1 MYAVE
6 YNGALVSACVSTRE
20 NESCGEA
27 WVYTAPHYRQQGF
40 AQKAVNAW
48 ARNLMSAGKVPF
60 YSHKIEND
68 ASANLARKLGL
79 QPVFE
84 EIVVTQTSST

>member
-1 MYAVE
+1 MYT
-6 YNGALVSACVSTRE
+6 S
-20 NESCGEA
+20 
-27 WVYTAPHYRQQGF
+27 PDYRQRGF

-48 ARNLMSAGKVPF
+48 ARGLIQAGKVPF
-60 YSHKIEND
+60 YSHKIENA

-84 EIVVTQTSST
+84 EIAFTRVHQ